1 MTGQGRACIED
12 ETLGRVTVEIRS
24 VNHRGLKT
32 VFRTPDSLS
41 WIEPELL
48 QSVRQHVG
56 RGSVHVNIA
65 WIPADGLQSGAIDTA
80 AVDAIASRLIEIRR
94 RLLDQGMSADE
105 IAPIQL
111 SEILIVPDVCQASD
125 NVTFDRPGMQ
135 RIIIDTTQQA
145 LASLNTMRGREAIA
159 MVRQMKQDL
168 SGIRDQ
174 TAQIAQAAPQ
184 VLETYRER
192 LQTKIESMLR
202 KQSLDASQVD
212 IIREVQIYADRCD
225 ISEELTRLA
234 SHLEM
239 FETVLDGEPGSGRKL
254 DFVIQEMFRETN
266 TIGSKCQ
273 HAGIAAAVVEIKSA
287 VERMRE
293 LVQNLE

>member
-1 MTGQGRACIED
+1 
-12 ETLGRVTVEIRS
+12 
-24 VNHRGLKT
+24 
-32 VFRTPDSLS
+32 
-41 WIEPELL
+41 
-48 QSVRQHVG
+48 
-56 RGSVHVNIA
+56 
-65 WIPADGLQSGAIDTA
+65 IDTA